1 MKIKI
6 KDKEVELMFRFSLL
20 LALSRLWNI
29 PHIEKV
35 IGRLNFAEGAE
46 TDDKGNLVQANM
58 PVSFFEDLIDVVKV
72 SAKQAGNEI
81 TATDDEIADDLFA
94 DMETM
99 QLIMVELVQAMPKV
113 KQSVNP
119 KSRNAKK

>member
-6 KDKEVELMFRFSLL
+6 KDQEVELMFRFSLL

>member
-6 KDKEVELMFRFSLL
+6 KDQEVELMFRFSLL

-46 TDDKGNLVQANM
+46 TDDKGNLVQANI

>member
-6 KDKEVELMFRFSLL
+6 KDQEVELMFRFSLL

-113 KQSVNP
+113 KPSVNP

>member
-1 MKIKI
+1 MKVTIKNQEI
-6 KDKEVELMFRFSLL
+6 NLVFRFSLL

-29 PHIEKV
+29 PHVEKV

-46 TDDKGNLVQANM
+46 DGNDAQSI
-58 PVSFFEDLIDVVKV
+58 PVRFFEDIIDVVKV
-72 SAKQAGNEI
+72 SAKLAGNEI

-99 QLIMVELVQAMPKV
+99 QQIMTELVQAMPKI
-113 KQSVNP
+113 KQPANP
-119 KSRNAKK
+119 GSRTAKK

>member
-6 KDKEVELMFRFSLL
+6 KGQEVELVFRFSLL

-46 TDDKGNLVQANM
+46 TDDEGNLVQANM

>member
-1 MKIKI
+1 MKITI
-6 KDKEVELMFRFSLL
+6 KNQEVNLVFRFSLL

-29 PHIEKV
+29 PHVEKV

-99 QLIMVELVQAMPKV
+99 QQIMVELIQAMPKV
-113 KQSVNP
+113 KQPVNP
-119 KSRNAKK
+119 EKRSAKK